1 MFVEFTHPYLGRK
14 YRDEE
19 NKEGNET
26 PPPKT
31 FTQEQLNEFLAKEKR
46 KHQEGMKKLEAE
58 LKAFK
63 EAGVDVGSLQAKVDE
78 LNNALLTKEE
88 LAKKQAEELQSK
100 FQTELQTEKSQREH
114 WEKQYQNMLFQTEV
128 SRAAAEHDAWD
139 SEQLATLLAP
149 KVKVAPDLDEK
160 GKPKGGFKIL
170 AQVTTDDG
178 KTIDLPLTEAVG
190 RMRQDKRYANQFKV
204 KGSPGTGLTL
214 NTQPAGQSGDGMP
227 DPKDS
232 AAYQKWFA
240 EQRKNGNFRF

>member
-14 YRDEE
+14 YRDE
-19 NKEGNET
+19 EGNET

-46 KHQEGMKKLEAE
+46 KHQEGMK
-58 LKAFK
+58 
-63 EAGVDVGSLQAKVDE
+63 

-100 FQTELQTEKSQREH
+100 FQTEIQTEKTQREH